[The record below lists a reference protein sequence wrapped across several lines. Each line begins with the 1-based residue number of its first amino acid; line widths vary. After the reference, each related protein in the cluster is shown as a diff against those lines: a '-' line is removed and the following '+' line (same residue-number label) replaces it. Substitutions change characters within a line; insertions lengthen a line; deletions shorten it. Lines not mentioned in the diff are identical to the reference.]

1 MKIFKKL
8 MQGLFWILIL
18 ALLIAPLGILYQ
30 ISVKEMKA
38 YEPPIPPALKQTA
51 YGELMQAQR
60 WDVSDYMTVSGS
72 WISQEEVNQDLD
84 CWNPWVIRWRVEP
97 GAEIHA
103 GQVLGSYMGKD
114 VVAKHDGILL
124 EINASSGENAYLR
137 LRSLEAT
144 VLECRLTKNEVDK
157 LCGAS
162 ELRTQQGNT
171 VTVTDT
177 ARVPDENGTYAVHLK
192 IEGAKHVHS
201 ETEKNL
207 ILMTGQIYR
216 DALVLDA
223 NCVYQKQPGADQ
235 PWYALQVQADGT
247 LLGETEV
254 TIGFRVGNLVCV
266 SGVQEGAW
274 FDSGYKAIVQ
284 SAYESGASGNE

>member
-1 MKIFKKL
+1 MKVVKKL
-8 MQGLFWILIL
+8 IQGLFWILIL

-30 ISVKEMKA
+30 ISAREMKA

-51 YGELMQAQR
+51 YGELMQAHR
-60 WDVSDYMTVSGS
+60 WDVSDYLTVSGT
-72 WISQEEVNQDLD
+72 WISEEEINQDLN

-103 GQVLGSYMGKD
+103 GQVLGSYLGKD

-137 LRSLEAT
+137 IRGLEAT
-144 VLECRLTKNEVDK
+144 VLECRLDQNDMIK
-157 LCGAS
+157 LIGAID
-162 ELRTQQGNT
+162 LRTQQGNAAE
-171 VTVTDT
+171 VTDT
-177 ARVPDENGTYAVHLK
+177 ARVPDENDTYAVRLR
-192 IEGAKHVHS
+192 IAGAEHVHG

-216 DALVLDA
+216 DALVLDES
-223 NCVYQKQPGADQ
+223 CVYQKQPGADQ

-254 TIGFRVGNLVCV
+254 TVGFRVGNLVCV
-266 SGVQEGAW
+266 SGVPEGAW

-284 SAYESGASGNE
+284 SAYESGAFGHE